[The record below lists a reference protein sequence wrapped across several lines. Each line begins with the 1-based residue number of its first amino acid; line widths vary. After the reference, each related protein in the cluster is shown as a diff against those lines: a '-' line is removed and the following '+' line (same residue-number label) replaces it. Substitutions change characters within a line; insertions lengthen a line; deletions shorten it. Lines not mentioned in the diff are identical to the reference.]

1 MKKKDRRGFLKEAA
15 SVPCAFVL
23 LGVAGP
29 FKSLAEEGGE
39 GPMFS
44 LVVMHDNWVSF
55 KTPEKT
61 VLSILEDAFG
71 RQGADQVME
80 TFWDCIARQE
90 INVLRYRADLSYV
103 PSR

>member
-1 MKKKDRRGFLKEAA
+1 MTIRAQASRQSKSARLLHVLGDYDR
-15 SVPCAFVL
+15 
-23 LGVAGP
+23 
-29 FKSLAEEGGE
+29 
-39 GPMFS
+39 M